1 MASVPPALILLAAAA
16 LVAVLPRALRAP
28 VMLAGA
34 LAVLAQLYFV
44 LEDGDGATWTWLS
57 FTLTPLRV
65 DALSL
70 VFAWAFSLILLI
82 GTFFSWHA
90 PVRGQQVAALTYA
103 ATALGV
109 VFAGDLLTLVIY
121 WEIQALASYYLIA
134 AGGMARSQQ
143 ASRRYLYVH
152 LVGGALLLGGVLW
165 HYGEAGDLAFGLFS
179 SGSPAGWL
187 VLGAFAINAAIP
199 PLHAW
204 LPDGYPESSV
214 TGTVFLSALTT
225 KTAVYVLL
233 RGFAGWELLVPLGV
247 AMALYGLVYAVLEN
261 DMRRLL
267 SYHII
272 SQVGYMV
279 AAVGIGTH
287 DAINGAATH
296 AFAHVI
302 YKGLL
307 MMGVSAVI
315 HATGRR
321 TMTDLG
327 GIVHRMRWV
336 FILYMVGGLSI
347 SAFPLFSGFTSKS
360 MIIYA
365 AEHEPGFGWV
375 AYLLY
380 VASVGTFLHT
390 GLKLP
395 YGTWLGARRDDI
407 AIGRV
412 PVGMYIGMGIAAVI
426 CVVVGVYPAIL
437 YHALPFETHY
447 EPYTA
452 AHVVHSLELL
462 AFTALGFWLLLPFL
476 HPDRTI
482 SVDTDWF
489 YRKAGPLVRVLVQA
503 PLEAPFTAAARLT
516 RAIAARVSGAFLRPT
531 ATWTPVLR
539 LSAYARARTPE
550 AAVAWLARPPL
561 GVAIALAFIVF
572 AIVVLLAR

>member
-1 MASVPPALILLAAAA
+1 MASLPPALILLAAAA
-16 LVAVLPRALRAP
+16 LVAVLPRAMRAP

-121 WEIQALASYYLIA
+121 WELQALASYYLIA

-143 ASRRYLYVH
+143 AGRRYLYVH

-165 HYGEAGDLAFGLFS
+165 HYGEAGNLAFGLFS
-179 SGSPAGWL
+179 SSSPAGWL

-204 LPDGYPESSV
+204 LPDGYPEASV

-407 AIGRV
+407 TIGRV

-489 YRKAGPLVRVLVQA
+489 YRKAGPLVRVLVQS

-516 RAIAARVSGAFLRPT
+516 RAVAGRVSGAFMRPT
-531 ATWTPVLR
+531 ATWTPMLR

-561 GVAIALAFIVF
+561 GVAIAAAFIVF